1 MAQRV
6 IKKLESSPIDC
17 YLITDEGNKN
27 WLFNKG
33 NYFLPGTVLVT
44 KNEVFLATPSRNYN
58 AFKNK
63 YSEYTI
69 LQGGI
74 QKIFE
79 VIKDKGLSTVGIE
92 SNVISLDT
100 FQSFCDAAPDV
111 QFVKMPDFIE
121 DIRMIKTEEE
131 ISLIAEAVKISD
143 KAYVEFLNHLKTGQ
157 TEKQARDIFHGLL
170 LKEGAHS
177 LSFDLLLS
185 SGKRCFLPHSQSTD
199 AVIEKGDFVLMD
211 FGIILNGYCSD
222 TTRTVIMG
230 EATDRQR
237 EVYALVLEA
246 QLNALAHIRE
256 GVSLS
261 CADGFARDVICAKTD
276 KGCFD
281 YGIGHGIGMLV
292 HEKPRMHPNHHEL
305 MKANTVVSVEPGIYI
320 EGFGGVRIEDLLVV
334 GQEAPGRNLTH
345 APKELVVL

>member
-111 QFVKMPDFIE
+111 QFVKMPD
-121 DIRMIKTEEE
+121 
-131 ISLIAEAVKISD
+131 L
-143 KAYVEFLNHLKTGQ
+143 
-157 TEKQARDIFHGLL
+157 
-170 LKEGAHS
+170 
-177 LSFDLLLS
+177 
-185 SGKRCFLPHSQSTD
+185 
-199 AVIEKGDFVLMD
+199 
-211 FGIILNGYCSD
+211 
-222 TTRTVIMG
+222 
-230 EATDRQR
+230 
-237 EVYALVLEA
+237 
-246 QLNALAHIRE
+246 
-256 GVSLS
+256 
-261 CADGFARDVICAKTD
+261 
-276 KGCFD
+276 
-281 YGIGHGIGMLV
+281 
-292 HEKPRMHPNHHEL
+292 
-305 MKANTVVSVEPGIYI
+305 
-320 EGFGGVRIEDLLVV
+320 
-334 GQEAPGRNLTH
+334 
-345 APKELVVL
+345 